1 MEMFGINFSLRGSKL
16 CQGDYQLEELLQL
29 PERAVGGTPMEGN
42 ARMFSFELEYKI
54 IGFSAT

>member
-1 MEMFGINFSLRGSKL
+1 MEMFGINLSLRGSKV

-29 PERAVGGTPMEGN
+29 QERAVDRTPMEGN
-42 ARMFSFELEYKI
+42 ARMFSFKLEYKI